1 MKIHRDDKSYEAT
14 TQSLSLSRFGSI
26 PVVAGVK
33 DLIVCMKE
41 TGIYRKLT
49 FPRTMLRQ
57 NTADMGK
64 MRLHRSTGLTS
75 MSGLIFN
82 TLIAMWAPTVE
93 QMKCT
98 VDTVSGNLKS
108 SFCHTHTAIQ
118 QVFNK

>member
-1 MKIHRDDKSYEAT
+1 MTNHNLF
-14 TQSLSLSRFGSI
+14 LSPFEII

-41 TGIYRKLT
+41 TGMYRKLT

-57 NTADMGK
+57 NTADIGK

-82 TLIAMWAPTVE
+82 TLMAMWAPMVE

-108 SFCHTHTAIQ
+108 SFCHTHSHPSNFQ
-118 QVFNK
+118 